1 MTIHSESFI
10 EHLSLYFF
18 RKNYVIYRDIILTR
32 IRNIGL
38 EKKPLYKLVKSIF
51 ITNNQNLK
59 KGLKA

>member
-38 EKKPLYKLVKSIF
+38 EKKTPLQVGKKYLHYK
-51 ITNNQNLK
+51 
-59 KGLKA
+59 